1 MSETDPTKGSSFI
14 KYERAELD
22 QSVPDRF
29 EKIVAIYPDRL
40 AVKDL
45 SGELSYADLNRAAN
59 HVAHVL
65 LRRSGEIQESVGL
78 FVEDDCQA
86 IVAMLGV
93 LKSGKFYV
101 PLDASFPATRISAVL
116 DDSQIRVIITERQY
130 LSWVQ
135 DVAGSGCAVICLE
148 DLDAD
153 RSAENPRLSISPD
166 AIGAVL
172 YTSGSTGRPKGVI
185 QNHRNFLHRV
195 MVDTNF
201 FGIGRDDRLS
211 LVSAPTYSASLRP
224 IFGSLLN
231 GATIFPYKVAKE
243 GIGRMGGWLGSQG
256 ISIYMSVPS
265 VFRSLVGSLSGGE
278 DFSSLRIMKLGGE
291 SVTKLDADL
300 YKRHFPS
307 RCVLVNSLGA
317 NETGVM
323 RLYVV
328 RQTTEVTET
337 IVPAG
342 YPVDDKEILILDE
355 SGQKLGFNK
364 VGEIA
369 VRSAFLS
376 PGYWRQPDVTASA
389 FRTDPTDP
397 QLRIYRTGDLGC
409 LLPDGCLLYK
419 GRNQFRPKIH
429 GIRVETE
436 EVERVLHSHP
446 SIKEAVVVVRE
457 EEFAEDRIIA
467 HVVPLKNTAITA
479 IDVRNF
485 LAERLPA
492 HMVPSVV
499 IAVDPLPRNASGKID
514 RQALSRLD
522 EVESPT
528 SDIVA
533 VQDPVERALK
543 TMWEVILGISL
554 ISVQS
559 SFFDLG
565 GDSLTAL
572 RLLVSVRKAF
582 GKDIP
587 PAAIFR
593 SPTIQQ
599 LAALIRQRE
608 ATNYWSSLVP
618 VQPVG
623 SKPPFF
629 WIHGDFS
636 SVFLSRHLGSDQ
648 PLYLLTHQ
656 SEDGKPARYKD
667 VESIAEYYLR
677 EILTVQ
683 KAGPFF
689 LGGYSFGGVVALE
702 IAQQLTRQGEEVGLL
717 TLLDPPPLN
726 RQTRLARSNDRESI
740 NDTFRRHARALAA
753 LTVKEQVDYIVPRAK
768 EMFASWMS
776 PMRKAF
782 RKLICRACVTF
793 GWSIPLYMRSSYI
806 LGVYQQA
813 LNTYVPRPY
822 SGPVLLFK
830 GETRSYSSKLDW
842 YELLNGRVETHM
854 VSGDHTK
861 LRERSYVSTWAG
873 QLKPA
878 LLAAQSAY
886 SAQTPRGVHQ

>member
-1 MSETDPTKGSSFI
+1 
-14 KYERAELD
+14 
-22 QSVPDRF
+22 
-29 EKIVAIYPDRL
+29 
-40 AVKDL
+40 
-45 SGELSYADLNRAAN
+45 
-59 HVAHVL
+59 
-65 LRRSGEIQESVGL
+65 
-78 FVEDDCQA
+78 
-86 IVAMLGV
+86 
-93 LKSGKFYV
+93 
-101 PLDASFPATRISAVL
+101 
-116 DDSQIRVIITERQY
+116 
-130 LSWVQ
+130 
-135 DVAGSGCAVICLE
+135 
-148 DLDAD
+148 
-153 RSAENPRLSISPD
+153 
-166 AIGAVL
+166 
-172 YTSGSTGRPKGVI
+172 
-185 QNHRNFLHRV
+185 
-195 MVDTNF
+195 
-201 FGIGRDDRLS
+201 
-211 LVSAPTYSASLRP
+211 
-224 IFGSLLN
+224 
-231 GATIFPYKVAKE
+231 
-243 GIGRMGGWLGSQG
+243 
-256 ISIYMSVPS
+256 
-265 VFRSLVGSLSGGE
+265 
-278 DFSSLRIMKLGGE
+278 
-291 SVTKLDADL
+291 
-300 YKRHFPS
+300 
-307 RCVLVNSLGA
+307 
-317 NETGVM
+317 
-323 RLYVV
+323 
-328 RQTTEVTET
+328 
-337 IVPAG
+337 
-342 YPVDDKEILILDE
+342 
-355 SGQKLGFNK
+355 
-364 VGEIA
+364 
-369 VRSAFLS
+369 
-376 PGYWRQPDVTASA
+376 
-389 FRTDPTDP
+389 
-397 QLRIYRTGDLGC
+397 
-409 LLPDGCLLYK
+409 
-419 GRNQFRPKIH
+419 
-429 GIRVETE
+429 
-436 EVERVLHSHP
+436 
-446 SIKEAVVVVRE
+446 
-457 EEFAEDRIIA
+457 
-467 HVVPLKNTAITA
+467 
-479 IDVRNF
+479 
-485 LAERLPA
+485 
-492 HMVPSVV
+492 
-499 IAVDPLPRNASGKID
+499 
-514 RQALSRLD
+514 
-522 EVESPT
+522 
-528 SDIVA
+528 
-533 VQDPVERALK
+533 
-543 TMWEVILGISL
+543 
-554 ISVQS
+554 
-559 SFFDLG
+559 
-565 GDSLTAL
+565 
-572 RLLVSVRKAF
+572 VSVRKAF

-768 EMFASWMS
+768 EMSASWMS

-782 RKLICRACVTF
+782 RKVICRACVTF

-813 LNTYVPRPY
+813 LNAYVPRPY

-878 LLAAQSAY
+878 LLAARSAY